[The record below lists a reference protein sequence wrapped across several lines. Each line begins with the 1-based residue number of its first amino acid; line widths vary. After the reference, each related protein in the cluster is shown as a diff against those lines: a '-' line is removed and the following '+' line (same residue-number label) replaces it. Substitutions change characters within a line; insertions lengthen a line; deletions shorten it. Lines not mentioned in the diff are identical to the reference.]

1 MFVAALFVTA
11 RNWKH
16 PNVHQQIN
24 GIPLSS
30 KKHRTIDTQTTACM
44 NLKIIIMTGSQIK
57 TSANSMISFIE
68 DFRNV
73 NSSSRKHIRGLAWG
87 GVRKEDYK
95 EVEGN
100 LGDNDCVQSWFD
112 DGYVAV

>member
-1 MFVAALFVTA
+1 MRMFVAALFVTA

-44 NLKIIIMTGSQIK
+44 NLKIIIMSERSQTKQYIL
-57 TSANSMISFIE
+57 MIPFM
-68 DFRNV
+68 
-73 NSSSRKHIRGLAWG
+73 
-87 GVRKEDYK
+87 
-95 EVEGN
+95 
-100 LGDNDCVQSWFD
+100 
-112 DGYVAV
+112 